1 MVWIDR
7 AACPTM
13 QANDARDLTR
23 SGRVALSRVDALP
36 TTDAEAVYA
45 VAVDATPAG
54 IVVLYPHG
62 WVAHRP
68 GWRDRTP
75 RPKRHAA
82 VRRLLMSYPRGA
94 FARGNPGR
102 DTP

>member
-1 MVWIDR
+1 MRIDR
-7 AACPTM
+7 AACPTT

-23 SGRVALSRVDALP
+23 SGRVALSRLDALA
-36 TTDAEAVYA
+36 TADAEAVYA
-45 VAVDATPAG
+45 VAVDDLPAG
-54 IVVLYPHG
+54 IVVLSPQG

-82 VRRLLMSYPRGA
+82 VRRLLMSYPRGS
-94 FARGNPGR
+94 FAVGHTGR